1 MNRKLL
7 YYFGSTFAYGFYRG
21 STFTHRL
28 TLREE
33 EKSEIFLSDRINN
46 GFIVG
51 ICYANPLLQ
60 PMFLSNLMNRIEIKV
75 KNRENE
81 KEKPYYR
88 NNYRDLCT
96 YNYRTI

>member
-28 TLREE
+28 RKEE
-33 EKSEIFLSDRINN
+33 DDIILLSDRISN
-46 GFIVG
+46 GFVVG
-51 ICYANPLLQ
+51 ICYANPVLQ
-60 PMFLSNLMNRIEIKV
+60 PIYLSNLMNRIELKIRNK
-75 KNRENE
+75 ENE